1 MQAREAAR
9 WCSTQAL
16 AALASARPDQMCS
29 GSGTLGLAE
38 SDDLEFSS
46 TACMGDLSRDVERWA
61 LVISV
66 GEEVVGGGV

>member
-1 MQAREAAR
+1 
-9 WCSTQAL
+9 
-16 AALASARPDQMCS
+16 MCS